1 MSYSGYNTRFYF
13 RFESQAGREFR
24 IDIKK
29 LGYTGSAQQRPLGQ
43 TPVLKR
49 ESGDNGVHGT
59 SLEIYAVCKTDGEYA
74 ELYTSSA
81 REYLVVL
88 SEVSGGTTTALWHGF
103 ITPEL
108 YAEPEVA
115 PPYDVQIVATDGLG
129 ELKLYDFAAAGRVSL
144 YTHLYN
150 LLSTTGLDCA
160 QSDIVVVN
168 SLACTT
174 PSVNAANLL
183 TGIYVDLDHLAG
195 ESTQYDALVGILS
208 SLHMSITR
216 YADKWLLYRESDIAV
231 SSGTIA
237 ARNAAGVATTLP
249 VAQYGSMQ
257 SRSWWPVGR
266 VDTEVEPAK
275 NRVAVA
281 SPFNMKESMFVNPN
295 LPDGTGW
302 MYPTHTPGA
311 EHYVTWIQF
320 AGGEMRPNLFN
331 TATRG
336 STTIYQDITVDAYD
350 GPLTLR
356 ILTALYSEADA
367 QTYSVFFRL
376 RLTASGATYYLK
388 RRDLGESYE
397 WGTTDTEIEYQAERL
412 SGYTGTSQIPISA
425 FNENAFGI
433 PGLPAS
439 GTLRIEIT
447 SKSKNFSLLYR
458 SQDFYLGGVF
468 LLQDAVP
475 GYKDI
480 IVIDNDARGGNN
492 DISIEFCDSQ
502 YVANALKNFY
512 NIASNSVGVAC
523 SAWADARY
531 SGELL
536 SVISMD
542 YALGVALP
550 RLNAKGTLNIPS
562 SAQVPMAFVNPDGIT
577 MLVRES
583 SWKILSDDLEVQLI
597 SLPVASL
604 TIISETITELTEE
617 EAVSAGGSGG
627 SSHSGGSSGGGGG
640 SSSSKYFEDVLD
652 DTTGEL
658 VGAKA
663 LYDLYI
669 IKQEADEQEET
680 EEILGNISE
689 ILRHLT
695 LGNSNGTPY
704 LICDIALGSAGQTF
718 SGGYAPGGGG
728 GGGSIATLNDVTL
741 TNLADGQI
749 LQYNA
754 TSSHWENKNLTL
766 SLLIDVSSDT
776 PQNGQALIYNSST
789 GLWTPQAIQTGGG
802 AISLL
807 TDVQLTNLANG
818 DTLVYNSAAEKWVNA
833 SGYATQTWVTN
844 QGYLTSSS
852 LSGYATQQWVTNQGY
867 ITSSALNG
875 YATEQWITNKGYIT
889 SSALSGYATQS
900 WVQNQNYLTSSDLNG
915 YATQQWVTNKGY
927 TTMAAVEA
935 WAADEGFA
943 TQTWVTNQGYMSASN
958 FTASNIVSTLGNTAV
973 NRATA
978 DGDGNTISS
987 TYLKLT
993 GGTLTGDLRLKSG
1006 NYGLTLY
1013 FGDSSHVYL
1022 TEDTDDHLTINGSK
1036 GITLLTS
1043 STSYSLVVGSSN
1055 VATPAAIYGNLT
1067 TYGNL
1072 TVGESSGTSACKT
1085 LTVYGRTTSS
1095 YPAITIFG
1103 VASSST
1109 RYSTNIYR
1117 DATYLQI
1124 GSSVY
1129 ISGNLVITGNSAS
1142 GSASDRR
1149 LKEDIKTIDINRA
1162 SEIMAQLRPVEFDW
1176 NKKAAE
1182 LGQLSGH
1189 SRGFI
1194 ADEYLKLIPEAG
1206 RKIWGEYDA
1215 IDYEQAIPYI
1225 VAAWQ
1230 QQNMRIRVLEGDIKT
1245 LREDNEL
1252 LRRRLREHGA

>member
-43 TPVLKR
+43 THVLKR

-59 SLEIYAVCKTDGEYA
+59 SLEIYAVCKIDGELA

-129 ELKLYDFAAAGRVSL
+129 ELKLYDFEAAGRVSL

-174 PSVNAANLL
+174 PSVSAPNLL

-216 YADKWLLYRESDIAV
+216 YADKWLLYRESDISV
-231 SSGTIA
+231 SGGTIA
-237 ARNAAGVATTLP
+237 ARNAAGIATTLT
-249 VAQYGSMQ
+249 VAEYGSMQ
-257 SRSWWPVGR
+257 DHSWWPVGR
-266 VDTEVEPAK
+266 METDIEPAK
-275 NRVAVA
+275 NRIAVA
-281 SPFNMKESMFVNPN
+281 FPFNMKDSILVNPN

-302 MYPTHTPGA
+302 TYPTHTPGA

-376 RLTASGATYYLK
+376 RLTASGTTYYLK

-412 SGYTGTSQIPISA
+412 SGYSGTSQIPISA

-447 SKSKNFSLLYR
+447 SKSKNFSLWYR

-475 GYKDI
+475 GYKDV

-492 DISIEFCDSQ
+492 DITVEFGDSQ

-512 NIASNSVGVAC
+512 NIASNSAGVAC

-562 SAQVPMAFVNPDGIT
+562 SAQVPIAFVNPDGIT
-577 MLVRES
+577 MLIRES

-597 SLPVASL
+597 SVPAASL

-627 SSHSGGSSGGGGG
+627 SSHSGGSGGGGGG

-663 LYDLYI
+663 LYDLHI
-669 IKQEADEQEET
+669 IQTPADEEQNTPEVT
-680 EEILGNISE
+680 KNITE
-689 ILRHLT
+689 ILRHFRLVT
-695 LGNSNGTPY
+695 SNNVSY
-704 LICDIALGSAGQTF
+704 LVSDISLGSDANLFAG
-718 SGGYAPGGGG
+718 GIGDPGGDTPS
-728 GGGSIATLNDVTL
+728 GSLANLVDTDINDT
-741 TNLADGQI
+741 TALADGQTLI
-749 LQYNA
+749 YNA
-754 TSSHWENKNLTL
+754 ASGKWRNAAN
-766 SLLIDVSSDT
+766 SLASLSDT
-776 PQNGQALIYNSST
+776 AISSPLNGQALVYNSST
-789 GLWTPQAIQTGGG
+789 GKWEPGSISTSVTVVNNEADIGTSLTTIATINGTAITAKITHQ
-802 AISLL
+802 
-807 TDVQLTNLANG
+807 
-818 DTLVYNSAAEKWVNA
+818 
-833 SGYATQTWVTN
+833 
-844 QGYLTSSS
+844 S
-852 LSGYATQQWVTNQGY
+852 LSGYATETWVTNK
-867 ITSSALNG
+867 G
-875 YATEQWITNKGYIT
+875 YATETWVTNKGYIT
-889 SSALSGYATQS
+889 SSALSGYATQT
-900 WVQNQNYLTSSDLNG
+900 WVGQQGYLTSVPAATDSAYGGFKTGYSESGKNYAVKLSSGKAYVNVPWTDTVYTHPTGGANTTITAANG
-915 YATQQWVTNKGY
+915 RVLSAITVDAYGH
-927 TTMAAVEA
+927 TTSVSSKTLI
-935 WAADEGFA
+935 AADIPDLSGS
-943 TQTWVTNQGYMSASN
+943 Y
-958 FTASNIVSTLGNTAV
+958 LP
-973 NRATA
+973 
-978 DGDGNTISS
+978 IS
-987 TYLKLT
+987 
-993 GGTLTGDLRLKSG
+993 GGTLTGDLRLQNG
-1006 NYGLTLY
+1006 NYGRTLY
-1013 FGDSSHVYL
+1013 FGDSAFAYL
-1022 TEDTDDHLTINGSK
+1022 SEVSDDVLKMYGDKGLKFLTGGSSY
-1036 GITLLTS
+1036 GLEIGS
-1043 STSYSLVVGSSN
+1043 ST
-1055 VATPAAIYGNLT
+1055 VATPATIYGD
-1067 TYGNL
+1067 L
-1072 TVGESSGTSACKT
+1072 TVGTTSTNKTVTICGSTSAA
-1085 LTVYGRTTSS
+1085 LTIKGGSS
-1095 YPAITIFG
+1095 YT
-1103 VASSST
+1103 
-1109 RYSTNIYR
+1109 TNIYR
-1117 DATYLQI
+1117 T
-1124 GSSVY
+1124 SSALY
-1129 ISGNLVITGNSAS
+1129 ISNAISVGGNIDASGNITATGQVTA

-1149 LKEDIKTIDINRA
+1149 LKSSIEDISINVAADILAR
-1162 SEIMAQLRPVEFDW
+1162 LHPVSFCW
-1176 NKKAAE
+1176 NDDAKR
-1182 LGQLSGH
+1182 LSGGQLSGE

-1194 ADEYLKLIPEAG
+1194 ADEYLDVIHNSG

-1215 IDYEQAIPYI
+1215 IDYDQTIPYL
-1225 VAAWQ
+1225 VGGWQ
-1230 QQNMRIRVLEGDIKT
+1230 QHNMRIRILESEIAALKI
-1245 LREDNEL
+1245 DNEI
-1252 LRRRLREHGA
+1252 LRRRLQDVKK